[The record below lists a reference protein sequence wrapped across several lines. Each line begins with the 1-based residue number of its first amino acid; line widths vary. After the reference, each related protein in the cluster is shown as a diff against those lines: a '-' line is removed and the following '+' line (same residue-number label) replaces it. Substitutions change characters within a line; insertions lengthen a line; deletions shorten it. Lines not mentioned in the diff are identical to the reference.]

1 MLGSK
6 IKTIFHSHAAFVI
19 EFFGISRVIFNEER
33 ETKKFLE
40 EPTSDAFAKIVRPFK
55 TFKDLCF

>member
-19 EFFGISRVIFNEER
+19 EFFGISRVIFNEELGDK
-33 ETKKFLE
+33 EVFVVADK
-40 EPTSDAFAKIVRPFK
+40 
-55 TFKDLCF
+55 